1 MQSKMKIKMTIDF
14 LMTVLLLFLMAF
26 QITGQKLHEWIGAGM
41 LVLFVT
47 HNFLNF
53 RWYGSLFKGKYRLLR
68 IVQTLI
74 NISLLLTMLCLGF
87 SGIVMSRYAFAV
99 FSIKGP
105 MATARTMHLSASYWG
120 FVLMS
125 VHAGLHF
132 SMVLGMFGKLL
143 NGKGKSGIMIWIL
156 RGIAF
161 LSAGYGLYLFI
172 RKNLLSYMF
181 LKVQFAFFDFEQ
193 SAAVVLLEYLAI
205 MGFWIFAAHYAAK
218 GMGKISS
225 LKTKR
230 KETHHEEN

>member
-1 MQSKMKIKMTIDF
+1 
-14 LMTVLLLFLMAF
+14 
-26 QITGQKLHEWIGAGM
+26 
-41 LVLFVT
+41 
-47 HNFLNF
+47 
-53 RWYGSLFKGKYRLLR
+53 
-68 IVQTLI
+68 
-74 NISLLLTMLCLGF
+74 MLCLGF

-156 RGIAF
+156 RGIAVLF
-161 LSAGYGLYLFI
+161 AGYGLYLFI
-172 RKNLLSYMF
+172 QKNLLSYMF

-193 SAAVVLLEYLAI
+193 SAAAVLLEYLAI
-205 MGFWIFAAHYAAK
+205 MGFWIFVAHYAAK

-230 KETHHEEN
+230 KETQHEEN